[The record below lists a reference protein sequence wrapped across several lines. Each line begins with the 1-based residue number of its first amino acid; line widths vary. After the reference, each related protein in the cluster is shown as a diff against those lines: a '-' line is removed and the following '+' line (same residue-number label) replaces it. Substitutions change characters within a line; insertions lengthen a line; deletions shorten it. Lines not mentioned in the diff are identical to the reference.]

1 MADQRTTIKAK
12 ALAILTA
19 PGGPCDPF
27 SGSVNPDLV
36 AQIIKQSLDIFVSQ
50 NPQPSGQSADELAD
64 AFLHHMAE
72 LKKLP
77 LSERIDAEEDFGVE
91 DDFDADED

>member
-1 MADQRTTIKAK
+1 MADNEMSATRIKAE

-27 SGSVNPDLV
+27 DASVKNPDML
-36 AQIIKQSLDIFVSQ
+36 AQMIKEFLDIFVSQ
-50 NPQPSGQSADELAD
+50 NPQPSGRSPEELAD

-72 LKKLP
+72 RKWATP
-77 LSERIDAEEDFGVE
+77 
-91 DDFDADED
+91 